1 MAFLDRDIGIACRL
15 ERTGHSAFGA
25 YPECTPSNSSSALVS
40 WVCSNYRRREK
51 LPFFPLLLKASK
63 SSRSC
68 FSTRC
73 LGMHERCSKGVPAV
87 WLPSPVDLWPTLTE
101 LGGPLFLV
109 TAISGWT
116 SAPGMIPRLHA
127 RTAECLAFALPIRAR
142 NCKKKY
148 RPLLLG
154 PYRKGIGAVI

>member
-1 MAFLDRDIGIACRL
+1 MLTR
-15 ERTGHSAFGA
+15 SAPRQIRQVHWSVGCAPITAVVKNCLF
-25 YPECTPSNSSSALVS
+25 S
-40 WVCSNYRRREK
+40 
-51 LPFFPLLLKASK
+51 PLLLKASK